1 MVVYARKG
9 YGVKSQGISYYLLS
23 EGNKNSLKEWGGLE
37 YQTYKCGSISAVS
50 FVWPIFPFQRD
61 PNNFINP
68 ILPVLWF
75 VFFCLGNFMFA
86 IFIVL
91 LTIYVICCEM
101 QCLSTFRRMF
111 STRALHG

>member
-75 VFFCLGNFMFA
+75 VFFVWEILCLQYLSCCLPFMLYA
-86 IFIVL
+86 AK
-91 LTIYVICCEM
+91 CN
-101 QCLSTFRRMF
+101 
-111 STRALHG
+111 A